1 MADVL
6 IRDLAEET
14 VAKIDLLA
22 GRSGLSRVEYLR
34 RTVEQEAARASGSSA
49 TRDRWAR
56 LAELAHDVRSEDFES
71 RAWRHA

>member
-22 GRSGLSRVEYLR
+22 SRSGVSRVEYLR
-34 RTVEQEAARASGSSA
+34 RAVEHEAARASGLSA
-49 TRDRWAR
+49 SRDRWNR
-56 LAELAHDVRSEDFES
+56 LAELTADVRSPDFEA
-71 RAWRHA
+71 RAWRHD